1 MTKEHGGLNG
11 TEDTG
16 YDDSAMDAY
25 VNRDDP
31 TAGILVQEG
40 EDFEPEEF
48 EQLLVEHRNHIISE
62 KMNEGKHYID
72 HFM

>member
-1 MTKEHGGLNG
+1 LTKEHGGLNG

-40 EDFEPEEF
+40 EDFEPEEY
-48 EQLLVEHRNHIISE
+48 E
-62 KMNEGKHYID
+62 
-72 HFM
+72 

>member
-1 MTKEHGGLNG
+1 MKKLTKEHGGLNG

-25 VNRDDP
+25 VARDDP

-40 EDFEPEEF
+40 EDFEPEEY
-48 EQLLVEHRNHIISE
+48 E
-62 KMNEGKHYID
+62 
-72 HFM
+72 